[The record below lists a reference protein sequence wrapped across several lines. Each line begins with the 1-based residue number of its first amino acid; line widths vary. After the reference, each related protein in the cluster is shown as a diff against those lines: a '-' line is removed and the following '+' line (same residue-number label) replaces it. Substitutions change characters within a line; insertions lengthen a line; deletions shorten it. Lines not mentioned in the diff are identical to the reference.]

1 MEKLDSSD
9 LTLKVG
15 RTRGGENTSTVTVA
29 WCLSQRLSDQ
39 LVDEHARDPHVLL
52 FVTHDTNGHAVA
64 QQFQVVPLHTG
75 MTYVGLRHAGINTI
89 HAMIVWR
96 MEGRGKPSQMIRH
109 LGDVSSAEWPVE
121 ALHDRRNLLYKHFD
135 KVMTGGAAER
145 KLQDMID
152 RVNKQIEDVYDGPQD
167 AMLREFIPRV
177 DQFYFSTAI
186 DVDVPKG
193 MFAREPWAGER
204 WLANFA
210 SKKKKIDECH
220 SRKYALYGLAK
231 LVGVIVASP
240 LILAYWLLLKSVCA
254 LFVMWHLLLG
264 SRSIGY
270 RALFSWRFA
279 SPMEVT
285 RHTGRSIWWFRRLTA
300 DEKKSLHTN
309 AEFTARNAIFVI
321 VNPPVLLGITLI
333 AWLIIALNSFWV
345 NLLICI
351 AVVLAIL
358 VVAALWLFSTKGV
371 EDAIARHEARE
382 RARLAA
388 ELAAVTCA
396 TPQQSAIVGYEIKPR
411 RQTVR
416 LAFLETKSWVCKPFS
431 Q

>member
-1 MEKLDSSD
+1 M
-9 LTLKVG
+9 
-15 RTRGGENTSTVTVA
+15 
-29 WCLSQRLSDQ
+29 
-39 LVDEHARDPHVLL
+39 
-52 FVTHDTNGHAVA
+52 
-64 QQFQVVPLHTG
+64 
-75 MTYVGLRHAGINTI
+75 
-89 HAMIVWR
+89 
-96 MEGRGKPSQMIRH
+96 
-109 LGDVSSAEWPVE
+109 
-121 ALHDRRNLLYKHFD
+121 
-135 KVMTGGAAER
+135 
-145 KLQDMID
+145 
-152 RVNKQIEDVYDGPQD
+152 
-167 AMLREFIPRV
+167 
-177 DQFYFSTAI
+177 
-186 DVDVPKG
+186 
-193 MFAREPWAGER
+193 
-204 WLANFA
+204 
-210 SKKKKIDECH
+210 
-220 SRKYALYGLAK
+220 
-231 LVGVIVASP
+231 
-240 LILAYWLLLKSVCA
+240 
-254 LFVMWHLLLG
+254 
-264 SRSIGY
+264 
-270 RALFSWRFA
+270 
-279 SPMEVT
+279 
-285 RHTGRSIWWFRRLTA
+285 TA